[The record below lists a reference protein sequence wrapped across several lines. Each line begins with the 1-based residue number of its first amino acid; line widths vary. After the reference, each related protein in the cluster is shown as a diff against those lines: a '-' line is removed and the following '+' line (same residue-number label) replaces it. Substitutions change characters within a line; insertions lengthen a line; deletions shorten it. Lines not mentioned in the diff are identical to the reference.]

1 MWVDGAMARI
11 TLYLDRET
19 EEQLD
24 AAARAAGTSRSRWLA
39 DLIRKRA
46 VSAWP
51 AEVASLAG
59 SWAAEDF
66 PTLEEIRRGLPEEA
80 ERP

>member
-1 MWVDGAMARI
+1 MGRI

-24 AAARAAGTSRSRWLA
+24 AAARAAGTSRSLWLA
-39 DLIRKRA
+39 DLIRQRTA
-46 VSAWP
+46 STWP

-66 PTLEEIRRGLPEEA
+66 PTLEEIRRGLSEEA
-80 ERP
+80 PGPP

>member
-1 MWVDGAMARI
+1 MARI

-39 DLIRKRA
+39 DLIRKRTA
-46 VSAWP
+46 SEWP
-51 AEVASLAG
+51 AEVARLAG
-59 SWAAEDF
+59 SWVAADF